1 MKTNM
6 MNTAMEENMMN
17 GKQENSVFAGT
28 MYESG
33 DPDILTIFDING
45 GSGGK

>member
-6 MNTAMEENMMN
+6 MNTTTEENMMN
-17 GKQENSVFAGT
+17 GKQMDSVVDGT

>member
-1 MKTNM
+1 MKTNKINEM
-6 MNTAMEENMMN
+6 MEESMMN
-17 GKQENSVFAGT
+17 GKQENSVIAGT